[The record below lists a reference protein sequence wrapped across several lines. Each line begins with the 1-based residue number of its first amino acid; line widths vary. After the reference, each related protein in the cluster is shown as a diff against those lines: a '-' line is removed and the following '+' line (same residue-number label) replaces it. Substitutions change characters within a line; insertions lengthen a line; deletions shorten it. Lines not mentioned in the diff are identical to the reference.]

1 MSSEPPAKR
10 PKPPLPGGCAAV
22 SKAVAGG
29 APVLAVALG
38 GGSDV
43 VGGLALARALG
54 ATRAILVQPGSPARG
69 TEAPPT
75 PQLTKVEAAAADAE
89 HPGGAFYDNA
99 SMLSY
104 LLRLAP
110 DAPDDPDWR
119 APLQSYLHSGAVRLL
134 NRAARL
140 RWGMGRARMGTLYPL
155 AGAAHA
161 RWRTRAPTGPRRS

>member
-1 MSSEPPAKR
+1 MSTEPPAKR

-43 VGGLALARALG
+43 VGVLALARALG

-110 DAPDDPDWR
+110 DAPDGY
-119 APLQSYLHSGAVRLL
+119 YL
-134 NRAARL
+134 
-140 RWGMGRARMGTLYPL
+140 TQPK
-155 AGAAHA
+155 AHC
-161 RWRTRAPTGPRRS
+161 G

>member
-10 PKPPLPGGCAAV
+10 AKPPLPGGCAAV

-43 VGGLALARALG
+43 VGVLALARALG

-75 PQLTKVEAAAADAE
+75 PST
-89 HPGGAFYDNA
+89 
-99 SMLSY
+99 
-104 LLRLAP
+104 
-110 DAPDDPDWR
+110 
-119 APLQSYLHSGAVRLL
+119 
-134 NRAARL
+134 RAAPSTTTR
-140 RWGMGRARMGTLYPL
+140 RCC
-155 AGAAHA
+155 
-161 RWRTRAPTGPRRS
+161 RTCCASRPTRPTATT